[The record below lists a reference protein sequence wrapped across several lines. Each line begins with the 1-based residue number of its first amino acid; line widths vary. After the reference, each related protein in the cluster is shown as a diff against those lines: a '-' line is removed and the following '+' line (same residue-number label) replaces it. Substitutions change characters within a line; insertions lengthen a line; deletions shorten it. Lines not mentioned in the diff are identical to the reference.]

1 MDPIANLRPDYYD
14 SWLKTDWMLHNV
26 DEVTASLLISS
37 SPEMS
42 TLPLRSQLERDNA
55 LDRC

>member
-1 MDPIANLRPDYYD
+1 METITNLGPDDYD
-14 SWLKTDWMLHNV
+14 SGLQTDWVLHSV
-26 DEVTASLLISS
+26 DEVTACLPISS

-42 TLPLRSQLERDNA
+42 TLPLTNLLERGNA

>member
-1 MDPIANLRPDYYD
+1 MEPITNLGPDYYD
-14 SWLKTDWMLHNV
+14 SWLKTDWVLHNV
-26 DEVTASLLISS
+26 DEVTARLPISS

-42 TLPLRSQLERDNA
+42 TLPLRNLLERGNA